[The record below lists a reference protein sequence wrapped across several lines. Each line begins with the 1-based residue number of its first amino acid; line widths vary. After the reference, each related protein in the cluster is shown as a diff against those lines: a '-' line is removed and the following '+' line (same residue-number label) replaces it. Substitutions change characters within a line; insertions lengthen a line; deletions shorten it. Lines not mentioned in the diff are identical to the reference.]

1 MAQTLRMTFLNE
13 AGNKYSLNF
22 KDPKDGITG
31 SEVATAMD
39 AIITKNI
46 FETTGGDLVSKDS
59 AALIDTTETE
69 LTLS

>member
-39 AIITKNI
+39 TIITKNI

>member
-1 MAQTLRMTFLNE
+1 MAQTLRITFVNE
-13 AGNKYSLNF
+13 AVNKYSVNF

-39 AIITKNI
+39 AIITKNN

-59 AALIDTTETE
+59 AAIIDTPETE